1 MKHWIVFLASWVL
14 SSLMVAHAQETA
26 ASPSASVETIQGI
39 DVDAERQRIRRERA
53 KSEEDYKRALKACY
67 QTFAVNR
74 CKQQALDLKIQ
85 NDNALRQQ
93 DIVLNDAVRKQRSD
107 QALQRIEEK
116 NSAEQQ
122 FKEQEERDQRRNAY
136 LDKLQENLEKNE
148 KQLQKQDE
156 VEANRER
163 YQQRLDD
170 IQERRRVMAEKAAQA
185 AKKREENDRKQQE
198 AQKHRQSVQRDAAER
213 KPDVPGLP
221 LPSTSDKP

>member
-1 MKHWIVFLASWVL
+1 LDCFPRQLGFELPDGGSR
-14 SSLMVAHAQETA
+14 
-26 ASPSASVETIQGI
+26 PTIQGI

-74 CKQQALDLKIQ
+74 CKQQALDVKIKS
-85 NDNALRQQ
+85 DNALRQQ

-122 FKEQEERDQRRNAY
+122 FKEQEERDQRRKAY

>member
-14 SSLMVAHAQETA
+14 SSLMVAHAQQTA
-26 ASPSASVETIQGI
+26 VSPSASVETIQGI